1 MMRFFKRNKKKLKI
15 PERRTIFLLN
25 DGSWK
30 QPFRLEGQPQRTFNE
45 LIAYTQKTY
54 KEEYVGAYQHYT
66 FFLENDTIL
75 EIISKFSY
83 EEVRGMWVSMGKPNA
98 IWGQKISNDEEW
110 NNLVIISA
118 MLHKFGEGKTL
129 GTGNVEMDNKLAHDF
144 ILISLARHGAIPK
157 KSERLKSL
165 KNIERLIECHSL
177 PENEVENFNK
187 IINSMKK
194 A

>member
-1 MMRFFKRNKKKLKI
+1 MRFFKRNKNKNLKI

-30 QPFRLEGQPQRTFNE
+30 QPFRLEGQPKHTFNE
-45 LIAYTQKTY
+45 LIAFTQKTY
-54 KEEYVGAYQHYT
+54 KEEYVGAYHHYT

-83 EEVRGMWVSMGKPNA
+83 EEVLGMWVSMGKPNP
-98 IWGQKISNDEEW
+98 IWGQKISYDEEW
-110 NNLVIISA
+110 NNLIIISA
-118 MLHKFGEGKTL
+118 MLNKFGEDKTL
-129 GTGNVEMDNKLAHDF
+129 GTGNVEMDNKLAHDL
-144 ILISLARHGAIPK
+144 ILISLARHGASPK
-157 KSERLKSL
+157 KSKRLKLL
-165 KNIERLIECHSL
+165 KDIEQLIKRHSL
-177 PENEVENFNK
+177 PEKEVKSFNK